1 MNGGNSALSITDNT
15 LPSKAGTV
23 PAPILLPSHGL
34 CPGASPH
41 SSLQIKMYISSR
53 TVDLK

>member
-23 PAPILLPSHGL
+23 PALILLPSHGL